1 MNNTQYNGQMHP
13 LHQQQLEQ
21 LHQVQQLHEQHLTPQ
36 QLTEIA
42 MQHQHNQMQHQQQQ
56 QQRPQNRRKI
66 RKQKNDDGIPSNGP
80 DGNHGQPNAPG
91 KKEKKTIDDNV
102 SIEEALKALTLTAE
116 GACSAIKTPV
126 SVLQELLSRRGI
138 TPTYDLVQI
147 EGAIHEPTFRY
158 RVTFGSKDGEFV
170 KANHSLCGVF
180 ANFLSICCSNVQKQ
194 WALDDR
200 RRRLNI
206 KQPGI

>member
-1 MNNTQYNGQMHP
+1 MDMNISNAQYNGQMHP

-21 LHQVQQLHEQHLTPQ
+21 LQQQQLHEQHLLPQ

-56 QQRPQNRRKI
+56 QNPQQNRRKI
-66 RKQKNDDGIPSNGP
+66 RKQKNNGNNASNGP
-80 DGNHGQPNAPG
+80 DGNPGQPNPPG
-91 KKEKKTIDDNV
+91 KKERKHIEENV

-158 RVTFGSKDGEFV
+158 RVTFGSKDGEY
-170 KANHSLCGVF
+170 
-180 ANFLSICCSNVQKQ
+180 
-194 WALDDR
+194 DDD
-200 RRRLNI
+200 
-206 KQPGI
+206 